1 MEWRPS
7 QPSSWEGSVLG
18 KGSRTREGWHAQ
30 EQAEAGMG
38 AALPVRGAVVCGEA
52 EISGVR
58 SQRASR
64 ATMRSLET
72 SLWFRARV

>member
-18 KGSRTREGWHAQ
+18 KGSRTGEGWHAQ
-30 EQAEAGMG
+30 EQAEAGVV
-38 AALPVRGAVVCGEA
+38 AALPACGAAVCGKA
-52 EISGVR
+52 EISRVR

-64 ATMRSLET
+64 ATMRCLET
-72 SLWFRARV
+72 GLWFRARV